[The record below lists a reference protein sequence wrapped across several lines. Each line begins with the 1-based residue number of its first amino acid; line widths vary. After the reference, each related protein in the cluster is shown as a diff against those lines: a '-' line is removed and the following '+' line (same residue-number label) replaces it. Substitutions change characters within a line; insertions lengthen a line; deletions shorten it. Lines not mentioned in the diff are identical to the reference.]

1 MKVGIRELKARLSE
15 YIERAQ
21 QGQVIDVTS
30 RGRRVA
36 QIVPA
41 PGPDNVERGL
51 AEGWIS
57 RREDRPPEPVEAYR
71 PRAGTPSTTELIRS
85 DRDA

>member
-15 YIERAQ
+15 YIERAE

-41 PGPDNVERGL
+41 PGADNVERGL
-51 AEGWIS
+51 TEGWIS
-57 RREDRPPEPVEAYR
+57 RQEFRAPGAVVRHR
-71 PRAGTPSTTELIRS
+71 PRGGTPSTTDLVRA

>member
-15 YIERAQ
+15 FIERANE
-21 QGQVIDVTS
+21 GEVIDVTS
-30 RGRRVA
+30 RGKRVA

-41 PGPDNVERGL
+41 PGTDNVERGL
-51 AEGWIS
+51 AEGWIT
-57 RREDRPPEPVEAYR
+57 RADERPPMPARRYR
-71 PRAGTPSTTELIRS
+71 PRRGTPSTTDLIRA

>member
-21 QGQVIDVTS
+21 EGEVIDVTS
-30 RGRRVA
+30 RGKRVA

-41 PGPDNVERGL
+41 PGSDNVERGL
-51 AEGWIS
+51 AEGWIT
-57 RREDRPPEPVEAYR
+57 RQEQLAPTTTTRHR
-71 PRAGTPSTTELIRS
+71 PRSGTPSSTEIIRR

>member
-15 YIERAQ
+15 YIERATE
-21 QGQVIDVTS
+21 GEVIDVTS
-30 RGRRVA
+30 RGKRVA

-41 PGPDNVERGL
+41 PGTDNVERGL
-51 AEGWIS
+51 AEGWITRANLRAPMPS
-57 RREDRPPEPVEAYR
+57 RRYL
-71 PRAGTPSTTELIRS
+71 PRADTPSTTELIRA

>member
-21 QGQVIDVTS
+21 AGEVIDVTS

-41 PGPDNVERGL
+41 PGSDNVERGL
-51 AEGWIS
+51 TEGWIT
-57 RREDRPPEPVEAYR
+57 RREERAPSPTRRYR
-71 PRAGTPSTTELIRS
+71 PRFGTASTTELIRA

>member
-15 YIERAQ
+15 YIERAE

-41 PGPDNVERGL
+41 PGADNVERGL
-51 AEGWIS
+51 AEGWIT
-57 RREDRPPEPVEAYR
+57 RGDERPPGPVQR
-71 PRAGTPSTTELIRS
+71 HVPRAGTPSTTELIRA
-85 DRDA
+85 DRDE